1 MKSDLNF
8 AKASLKRGDIGV
20 LKTDTI
26 YGLVGSALNEETVKR
41 IYTVRRRNPK
51 KPLIILIGSLRDLHL
66 FGIELSPRV
75 RGILKRIW
83 PGPIS
88 VILPCEQKKFSYLH
102 RGTNS
107 LAFRMPKKDALQ
119 HLLKATGPLVAP
131 SANPEGLP
139 PSNSIQDAYAYF
151 GDTIDFYVNGGN
163 KKGEPSTIIEIKR

>member
-75 RGILKRIW
+75 RRILKRIW
-83 PGPIS
+83 PGPVS
-88 VILPCEQKKFSYLH
+88 VILPCEHKKFSYLH

-107 LAFRMPKKDALQ
+107 LAFRMPKKNTLQ
-119 HLLKATGPLVAP
+119 QLLKATGPLVAP